1 MEMELDW
8 NGVPCIVL
16 TTQVSV
22 SVLYL
27 SVFAQLGVSKLSP
40 SKTTEMHY
48 LVHPIT
54 HDVDTDDTFHQ

>member
-16 TTQVSV
+16 TTQV